1 MTGDTVLAC
10 DVGGTRLRVALV
22 SAEGS
27 VHARVEIPTPTGD
40 PNSLARGLR
49 SSLDNA
55 DASVA
60 GAVVGMPGS
69 IDYSRGEILKLPNLP
84 NWEGQIS
91 ADRLS
96 KDLGVPV
103 LLANDADL
111 AALAEHRYGAG
122 LGSRDMVYVTCGTGV
137 GAGVI
142 IGGRLLHGA
151 YSMAEIGHTIIDR
164 DTGGT
169 VESLGSGPALA
180 RLARREAADVVAEAR
195 DGYAVALA
203 QLGTV
208 ASDFGIG
215 VFNLI
220 HIFSPEIVVVG
231 GGMSR
236 AGDLLLD
243 PVRGMLVGC
252 GDTCPGSRARVVLAK
267 GGADVGL
274 KGAAA
279 FWSDYRQ
286 G

>member
-1 MTGDTVLAC
+1 M
-10 DVGGTRLRVALV
+10 RVALV